1 MLNIAKFNTK
11 MSYPDDCHFSY
22 ITKMKKKKK
31 KKHWVHQPFFL
42 LAKVHQKEKLKINK
56 MK

>member
-22 ITKMKKKKK
+22 ITKMGEKNTG
-31 KKHWVHQPFFL
+31 VQQPFFL
-42 LAKVHQKEKLKINK
+42 LVKVHQKEKLKINK

>member
-1 MLNIAKFNTK
+1 

-31 KKHWVHQPFFL
+31 KKKHWCAPAFFFIGESSP
-42 LAKVHQKEKLKINK
+42 KRKTQD
-56 MK
+56 